1 VPRLLYKHLREDT
14 PWNTYLH
21 AGLPPGP
28 ICNPGRASLEAA
40 VRPDLGE
47 EMYFV
52 ASPEGGHRF
61 SRDLATHVRA
71 VAQWRAYVRSR

>member
-1 VPRLLYKHLREDT
+1 M
-14 PWNTYLH
+14 
-21 AGLPPGP
+21 
-28 ICNPGRASLEAA
+28 
-40 VRPDLGE
+40 RPEGGGE
-47 EMYFV
+47 LYFV